1 MNRGDFLAGIASLP
15 LLAAVDTPG
24 AAGID
29 GEWLGTL
36 SYGTDSETF
45 ALAFKKGKAGKL
57 VAYMWNPAI
66 GVYDLPASHV
76 AVRNDT
82 VTLVE
87 AKLPLHYD
95 GVRLTGKLSPIG
107 DRIALARATEPLP
120 ATPAAPAPVV
130 GMPPSPI
137 WQQHIGPV
145 WAAPVASDGVI
156 YVGDA
161 RGSLHAFDARTGAIA
176 WTYDTK
182 SSIFGVPAL
191 DGEALLVLDSRDVV
205 HRIEMKSGK
214 RIWARV
220 LGNGRPHDVPSPKS
234 RQFDYRSAM
243 PALHDGTA
251 YVGTGSGTFYA
262 LDAARGSV
270 VWQQRMGHAIRSTA
284 AVAGGRA
291 IFGTWDGNVVALD
304 LKTGE
309 SAWKLATGQPISMA
323 VVVYKNVAI
332 VGSRNTLLYGIDI
345 GSGKPVWKRYYF
357 TSWIESAP
365 TIVDGIAYM
374 GSSDLHTLRAFDPLT
389 GSTWWQTTVYGWS
402 AGTPLIAGGIVYA
415 GTAAMA
421 PYLPNMLAGRC
432 ALRADDGSLLWRDA
446 KEPETGIVTGYACDP
461 VRSGNTIVYASVT
474 GDVRAYAIG

>member
-1 MNRGDFLAGIASLP
+1 M
-15 LLAAVDTPG
+15 
-24 AAGID
+24 
-29 GEWLGTL
+29 
-36 SYGTDSETF
+36 
-45 ALAFKKGKAGKL
+45 
-57 VAYMWNPAI
+57 
-66 GVYDLPASHV
+66 
-76 AVRNDT
+76 
-82 VTLVE
+82 
-87 AKLPLHYD
+87 
-95 GVRLTGKLSPIG
+95 
-107 DRIALARATEPLP
+107 
-120 ATPAAPAPVV
+120 
-130 GMPPSPI
+130 
-137 WQQHIGPV
+137 
-145 WAAPVASDGVI
+145 ASDGVI

-374 GSSDLHTLRAFDPLT
+374 GSSDLH
-389 GSTWWQTTVYGWS
+389 
-402 AGTPLIAGGIVYA
+402 
-415 GTAAMA
+415 
-421 PYLPNMLAGRC
+421 
-432 ALRADDGSLLWRDA
+432 ALRVRSAHRQHVVADDRIRLVGGHAADRGRHRLRRYCRNGTLFAQHACRALRIARRRRFAVVARRESARDR
-446 KEPETGIVTGYACDP
+446 YRHRLYL
-461 VRSGNTIVYASVT
+461 RSGAVLQH
-474 GDVRAYAIG
+474 DRVRIGNRGRSRLRHRLEQIA